1 MREGLEAASLG
12 TLYIRSLYWSF
23 VTLTTVG
30 YGDIVPGTNLEYVF
44 TMVVM
49 VMGVSMYALT
59 VGMMASLLSN
69 LDSARVQF
77 GNRVD
82 AINRYLDARN
92 VDSGV
97 RKDVNRYYGFMWD
110 KYRGSDVRTVF
121 SDLPEALHLK
131 VVRELATDLIEQVPL
146 LKHASPPLTN
156 QLLLMLELQVYP
168 SGVEVV
174 REGELSD
181 GIYFIQEGEVSVWSE
196 GVRQDIETLK
206 AGEYFGDLSLLL
218 GERRTGTAQTE
229 SFCSAFF
236 LSKDRFA
243 TLRETFPEFK
253 AAMKDASVHKQ
264 DKMSRLLLEGV
275 ML

>member
-1 MREGLEAASLG
+1 ML
-12 TLYIRSLYWSF
+12 
-23 VTLTTVG
+23 
-30 YGDIVPGTNLEYVF
+30 
-44 TMVVM
+44 VM

-59 VGMMASLLSN
+59 VAMLASILSN

-82 AINRYLDARN
+82 AINRYFDARR

-97 RKDVNRYYGFMWD
+97 REDVNRYYGFMWD
-110 KYRGSDVRTVF
+110 KYRGSDVRIVL

-131 VVRELATDLIEQVPL
+131 VVRELATDLIEHVPL

-168 SGVEVV
+168 PGVQVV
-174 REGELSD
+174 REGEISD
-181 GIYFIQEGEVSVWSE
+181 GIYFILEGEVSVWSRD
-196 GVRQDIETLK
+196 VRMDIGALT

-218 GERRTGTAQTE
+218 GERRTGTALTE

-236 LSKDRFA
+236 LSRERFDS
-243 TLRETFPEFK
+243 LRETYPEFK
-253 AAMKDASVHKQ
+253 AAMKVASLHKQ
-264 DKMSRLLLEGV
+264 EKMSRLLLEGV
-275 ML
+275 LL